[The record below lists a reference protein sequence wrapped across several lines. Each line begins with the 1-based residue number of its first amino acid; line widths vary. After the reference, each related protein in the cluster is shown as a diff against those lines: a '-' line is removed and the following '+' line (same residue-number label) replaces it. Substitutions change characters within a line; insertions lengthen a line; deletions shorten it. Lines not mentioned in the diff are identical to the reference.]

1 MVKGEQYNWKHDK
14 QTKLVYLGK
23 DGNWNQFAKIETP
36 DVVWCEVL
44 DNDLRM
50 LEKSNV

>member
-1 MVKGEQYNWKHDK
+1 MIKGDKYHWKCDPE
-14 QTKLVYLGK
+14 TKLVYLGK
-23 DGNWNQFAKIETP
+23 YGNWNQFAKIGTP

-44 DNDLRM
+44 DNDLYM